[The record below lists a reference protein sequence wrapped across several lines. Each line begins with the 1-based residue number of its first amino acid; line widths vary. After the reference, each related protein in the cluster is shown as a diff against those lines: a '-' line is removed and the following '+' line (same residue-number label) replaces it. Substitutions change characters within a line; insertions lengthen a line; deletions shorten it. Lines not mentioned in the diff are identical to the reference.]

1 MSFQAYLDNV
11 EEKTGKTPKQF
22 IAEAKQKNI
31 TEFKDIIAWLKKDY
45 GLGLGH
51 ARAVAYVIQH
61 GPEFEVRQTTGPHR
75 DSSGTLK
82 LDGKSS
88 KKQASD
94 LPPKLGA
101 PAERALAGAGIKT
114 LKQLT
119 KFSEAE
125 IKQLHGVGPNA
136 LGKLRQALADK
147 GLAFAERKKKK

>member
-11 EEKTGKTPKQF
+11 EEKTGKTPNEF

-31 TEFKDIIAWLKKDY
+31 AQFKDIIAWLKKDY

-51 ARAVAYVIQH
+51 ARAIAYVIQH

-75 DSSGTLK
+75 DSSGTLE
-82 LDGKSS
+82 LDGKS
-88 KKQASD
+88 KKKGNSD
-94 LPPKLGA
+94 LPEKLGA
-101 PAERALAGAGIKT
+101 PAERALAGAGITT

-125 IKQLHGVGPNA
+125 IQQLHGIGPNA
-136 LGKLRQALADK
+136 LAKLRQALADK
-147 GLAFAERKKKK
+147 RLSFAEGKKKT

>member
-136 LGKLRQALADK
+136 LGKLSQALADK